1 MRGNPRRAKSVVQD
15 GLDHGIV
22 ALDIVVY
29 RERKVLY
36 AHTVMTELHW
46 MDASKGGE
54 LREGAVDAFHEMVK
68 HPVSSWGVE
77 ILSFDEIELG
87 QSGKTNVHVRAH
99 LRAERRAFTSVQ
111 S

>member
-77 ILSFDEIELG
+77 ILSLDEIELG
-87 QSGKTNVHVRAH
+87 QSGKTNVHLRAL